1 MSPEALLQR
10 LADGESHS
18 GVDLARDFG
27 VTRAAVWK
35 QIAKLEAWG
44 LEVHAYPG
52 QGYRLDRAVDLLDAA
67 ELSAA
72 VDADLRGRVRRIE
85 LFTEL
90 PSTNRHLLEC
100 EVPEPE
106 RLDVCLAEH
115 QTAGRGR
122 RGRVW
127 RVPFGAGLCLS
138 TGWQFKETPPA
149 LPALTLAVGVVVR
162 RVVAAIT
169 GVALTLKWPND
180 LVHGDQK
187 LGGILVELSAEAHGG
202 CHVVAG
208 VGINVAV
215 PEAVLATL
223 SDWDRGATDLAR
235 ATGGHPPPRT
245 RLALAL
251 IAGFADLFA
260 TYAATGFDPY
270 REEWRRA
277 DYLNGRRVRLE
288 DASGPAFG
296 VAAGIEADGALLVDM
311 AAGERRRVI
320 SGDVSVRMQP

>member
-10 LADGESHS
+10 LADGKCHS

-44 LEVHAYPG
+44 LEVHAHAG
-52 QGYRLDRAVDLLDAA
+52 QGYRLDGTVDLLDAA

-72 VDADLRGRVRRIE
+72 VETHLRGRVRRIE

-100 EVPEPE
+100 ERPEPKL
-106 RLDVCLAEH
+106 LDVCLAEY

-127 RVPFGAGLCLS
+127 RVPLGAGLCLS
-138 TGWQFKETPPA
+138 AGWQFKETPPA
-149 LPALTLAVGVVVR
+149 LAALTLAVGVVVR

-169 GVALTLKWPND
+169 GVELTLKWPND

-187 LGGILVELSAEAHGG
+187 LGGILVELSAEAQGG

-215 PEAVLATL
+215 PAAVLATL
-223 SDWDRGATDLAR
+223 SDWEHGATDLAH
-235 ATGGHPPPRT
+235 ATAGHPPPRT
-245 RLALAL
+245 PLALAL
-251 IAGFADLFA
+251 IAALADLFA
-260 TYAATGFDPY
+260 SYAATGFGAY
-270 REEWRRA
+270 RDEWRRA
-277 DYLNGRRVRLE
+277 DYLNGRPVRLE

-296 VAAGIEADGALLVDM
+296 IAAGIEADGALLVDM

-320 SGDVSVRMQP
+320 SGDVSVRARP

>member
-1 MSPEALLQR
+1 MSPEGLLQR
-10 LADGESHS
+10 LADGKSHS

-44 LEVHAYPG
+44 IEVHAHPG

-67 ELSAA
+67 ALSAA
-72 VDADLRGRVRRIE
+72 ADTHLRARVRRIE

-100 EVPEPE
+100 ERPEPG
-106 RLDVCLAEH
+106 RLDVCLAEY

-127 RVPFGAGLCLS
+127 RVPLGAGLCLS
-138 TGWQFKETPPA
+138 AGWQFEETPPA
-149 LPALTLAVGVVVR
+149 LPALTLAVGVVAR

-169 GVALTLKWPND
+169 GVELALKWPND

-187 LGGILVELSAEAHGG
+187 LGGILVELSAEAQGG

-215 PEAVLATL
+215 PEPVLATL
-223 SDWDRGATDLAR
+223 SDWERGATDLAR
-235 ATGGHPPPRT
+235 ATGGRPPSRT
-245 RLALAL
+245 ELALAL
-251 IAGFADLFA
+251 VAAFADLFA
-260 TYAATGFDPY
+260 SYAATGFGAY
-270 REEWRRA
+270 RDEWRRA
-277 DYLNGRRVRLE
+277 DYLNGRPVRLD
-288 DASGPAFG
+288 DASGSAFG
-296 VAAGIEADGALLVDM
+296 VAAGIEPDGALLVDM

-320 SGDVSVRMQP
+320 SGDVSVRTPP